1 MKYTGLFLAA
11 CVAIF
16 TSSSDAATLIRSN
29 SGKPIPGSYIVVLK
43 DGKTVSDFVPKF
55 ENIARRQNG
64 RGRKSTING
73 QYKALRAFSATVN
86 QAALKEILASDDVDF
101 VEEDQIITIDALQ
114 QNNAPSWGLPR
125 VSQRRRQPS
134 APYIYQNQAG
144 SGVTAYVLDT
154 GINTAHVDFGGR
166 ATMGANF
173 ISGSP
178 NTDENGHGT
187 HVAGTIGGSRF
198 GVAKKVR
205 LVGVKVLSRQGSG
218 STSGIIAGMDWVA
231 QRARGTKSV
240 VNMSLG
246 KIH

>member
-16 TSSSDAATLIRSN
+16 TSSSDAAPLIKSN

-43 DGKTVSDFVPKF
+43 DGRTVSDFVPKF

-73 QYKALRAFSATVN
+73 QYKSLRAFSATVN

-154 GINTAHVDFGGR
+154 
-166 ATMGANF
+166 
-173 ISGSP
+173 
-178 NTDENGHGT
+178 
-187 HVAGTIGGSRF
+187 
-198 GVAKKVR
+198 
-205 LVGVKVLSRQGSG
+205 
-218 STSGIIAGMDWVA
+218 
-231 QRARGTKSV
+231 
-240 VNMSLG
+240 
-246 KIH
+246 